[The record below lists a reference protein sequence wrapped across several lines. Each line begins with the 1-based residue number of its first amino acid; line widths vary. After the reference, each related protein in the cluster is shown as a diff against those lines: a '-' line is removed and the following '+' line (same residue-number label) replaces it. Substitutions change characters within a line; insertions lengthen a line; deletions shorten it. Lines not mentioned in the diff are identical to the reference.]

1 MKNSTRF
8 YPDLEVDAAGTGI
21 VSQAG
26 AVLLAETAKALDLPA
41 ALSAALAPWRNPL
54 AVHDPGK
61 ILLDQ
66 VLSLAMGGDCLA
78 DVDRLR
84 SQPGIFGP
92 VASDPTVSRLIRT
105 LAADVPVALAAI
117 NTVRAEVRCRAW
129 AAAGPDSP
137 AHAAS
142 EQNPL
147 VVDLDATLVTSHSEN
162 KEQAKPTYKRGFGFH
177 PLAAFVDH
185 GSGGTGEPLA
195 MLLRP
200 GNAGSNTAADHIT
213 VTAASLAQLPD
224 GHRTGRAVL
233 VRTDTAGG
241 THGFLDWLT
250 HPARDLG
257 YSVGFGFT
265 DAMEKALERVDADA
279 WIPAL
284 DSDGDDRDGAWVT
297 ELTGH
302 LDLGSWPDG
311 MRVIVRKER
320 PHPGAQLRI
329 TDIDGMRY
337 TAFATNQRIGTLAEL
352 EVRQRLRAR
361 CEDRIRTAK
370 DTGLTNLPL
379 QSFAANQI
387 WIHLVMLAVELT
399 AYTQMLALTG
409 TPARRWEPKRL
420 RARVFETAGKIIT
433 TGRRQI
439 LHLAATGVE
448 APLILNALHR
458 IRALP
463 APG

>member
-8 YPDLEVDAAGTGI
+8 YPDLDVDADGTGI

-26 AVLLAETAKALDLPA
+26 AVLLAETAKALGLPA
-41 ALSAALAPWRNPL
+41 ALSAALAPWRRPL

-66 VLSLAMGGDCLA
+66 VLSLAMGGDAMA

-84 SQPGIFGP
+84 TQPGVFGP
-92 VASDPTVSRLIRT
+92 VASDPTVSRLVKT
-105 LAADVPVALAAI
+105 LAADAPAALAAI
-117 NTVRAEVRCRAW
+117 NTVRAQVRARAW
-129 AAAGPDSP
+129 EAAGTDSP
-137 AHAAS
+137 VHAAS
-142 EQNPL
+142 PADPL

-162 KEQAKPTYKRGFGFH
+162 KEHAAPTYKRGFGFH
-177 PLAAFVDH
+177 PLASFVDH
-185 GSGGTGEPLA
+185 GSDGTGEPLA

-250 HPARDLG
+250 APVRDLA

-265 DAMEKALERVDADA
+265 DAMEKALARVDAES
-279 WIPAL
+279 WVPAHN
-284 DSDGDDRDGAWVT
+284 SDGVERDGAWVT
-297 ELTGH
+297 ELTGY
-302 LDLGSWPDG
+302 LDLESWPAG
-311 MRVIVRKER
+311 MRVIVRKEV

-329 TDIDGMRY
+329 TDIEGMRY
-337 TAFATNQRIGTLAEL
+337 TAFATNQAAGTLAEL
-352 EVRQRLRAR
+352 EVRHRLRAR
-361 CEDRIRTAK
+361 CEDRIRNAK
-370 DTGLTNLPL
+370 DTGLQNLPL
-379 QSFAANQI
+379 AAFAANEI
-387 WIHLVMLAVELT
+387 WVHLVMLAVELT
-399 AYTQMLALTG
+399 SWTQMLALTG

-420 RARVFETAGKIIT
+420 RARVFEIAGKIIA

-458 IRALP
+458 IRVLP